1 MEQQIVDS
9 LNHFLAMLI
18 IPSRVISFLFCMLR
32 KLKTFKPLEALKT
45 KFIFQRHLVSAVC
58 KKFKRNVFK
67 FFFSQFL
74 NVFNFF
80 SYLSTANTSVRIF
93 FLSNLENPKLWSLVF
108 AKSYKAPNL
117 EDKFSWEGAVSRKI
131 FFLKILQYT
140 RSILKLS
147 WCNSKLT
154 FVTLSELTWAFLNPS
169 WKNEIK
175 LERKGSTFGVMGTI
189 KYFYIILLS
198 KYFFK
203 FRYTNT

>member
-1 MEQQIVDS
+1 
-9 LNHFLAMLI
+9 MLI
-18 IPSRVISFLFCMLR
+18 IPSRVISFLFCVLR

-67 FFFSQFL
+67 FFSHSFSMFSIFFL
-74 NVFNFF
+74 LIDCD
-80 SYLSTANTSVRIF
+80 YLCEDF

>member
-18 IPSRVISFLFCMLR
+18 IPSRVISFLFCMFSCLQ
-32 KLKTFKPLEALKT
+32 KIQEECFQ
-45 KFIFQRHLVSAVC
+45 IFFLTVSQC
-58 KKFKRNVFK
+58 F
-67 FFFSQFL
+67 Q
-74 NVFNFF
+74 FF